1 MVGLVNRLVGGLE
14 VPLRAFC
21 WKARG
26 VAERLALLSVSGKV
40 KDCVVDIDYLLVVKF
55 YILSNIPF

>member
-1 MVGLVNRLVGGLE
+1 MLLRVFLLQGLRQ
-14 VPLRAFC
+14 
-21 WKARG
+21 KA